1 MTLSKEQEKF
11 TNFLDLTYKVYNRCI
26 TDAFSQI
33 FNKQVLEKIVYPW
46 NRLEK
51 TKQAKINFSS

>member
-1 MTLSKEQEKF
+1 MCLEAYWQKNVTLTKEKEKF

-33 FNKQVLEKIVYPW
+33 FNKQVL
-46 NRLEK
+46 
-51 TKQAKINFSS
+51 